1 MLRKLGMLWKS
12 SMYLLNALTTHGS
25 FFMFRRFDG
34 NGFCVS
40 WLMDKEFVFLGLDGR
55 RHPNDKRSNQIVDWE
70 GVDMIGGEL
79 ARLVMNVDDDY
90 GYDGYKDDDND
101 NNNNNNN
108 DINNSNDNN
117 DEMMMVM
124 MAIK

>member
-1 MLRKLGMLWKS
+1 
-12 SMYLLNALTTHGS
+12 MYLLNALTTHGS
-25 FFMFRRFDG
+25 YFMFQRFDG

-40 WLMDKEFVFLGLDGR
+40 GLMDKEFVFLGLDGR

-79 ARLVMNVDDDY
+79 ARLVMTVDDDY
-90 GYDGYKDDDND
+90 DYGGYKDD
-101 NNNNNNN
+101 
-108 DINNSNDNN
+108 

-124 MAIK
+124 ISIK